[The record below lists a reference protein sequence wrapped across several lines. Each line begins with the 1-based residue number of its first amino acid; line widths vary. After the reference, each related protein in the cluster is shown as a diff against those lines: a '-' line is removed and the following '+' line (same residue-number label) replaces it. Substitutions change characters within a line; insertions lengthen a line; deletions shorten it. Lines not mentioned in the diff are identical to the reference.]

1 MQDASEAATQRGLP
15 RETGSGT
22 VMGGPA
28 RASHEFVDHTAEL
41 GLRLRAPS
49 FEALLGEA
57 VTALGGMLVDE
68 AGWAGEAGERVLELA
83 APDREALLVDLLNEI
98 LFLAE
103 TAGWAPA
110 REGVVVEAD
119 ATHARVRVSGV
130 RLAGRPSRIK
140 GATFHGLVVQFVRG
154 MVQAEVILDV

>member
-1 MQDASEAATQRGLP
+1 MAE
-15 RETGSGT
+15 
-22 VMGGPA
+22 PA
-28 RASHEFVDHTAEL
+28 RASHELVDHTAEL

-57 VTALGGMLVDE
+57 VTALGGMLADE
-68 AGWAGEAGERVLELA
+68 AGSAGEAGERVLELA

-110 REGVVVEAD
+110 REGAVVDVD
-119 ATHARVRVSGV
+119 ATHATIRVPGV
-130 RLAGRPSRIK
+130 RLVGRPSRIK
-140 GATFHGLVVQFVRG
+140 GATFHGLAVRSMGG
-154 MVQAEVILDV
+154 MVEAEVILDV